1 MGYLSI
7 FVDESGDFGDYQSHS
22 PYYILTLVFHD
33 QDQNIEKELANLE
46 RELSYL
52 NIKDRVIHTE
62 PLIRREETYSNWSPN
77 ERRNLFSKLY
87 FFAIKVPILYKTI
100 VVEKKSC
107 SDELRLEA
115 RLSRELTRFAKDN
128 LEMLQRYDK
137 VILYYDNGQRT
148 VTRLLNTV
156 FSAVLSEYEMRRVM
170 PKDYRLFQ
178 VADLICTIELIRK
191 KLESRDLTNS
201 ERLIFHSR
209 REFYKDFVRR
219 LELKK
224 F

>member
-1 MGYLSI
+1 M
-7 FVDESGDFGDYQSHS
+7 
-22 PYYILTLVFHD
+22 
-33 QDQNIEKELANLE
+33 
-46 RELSYL
+46 
-52 NIKDRVIHTE
+52 
-62 PLIRREETYSNWSPN
+62 
-77 ERRNLFSKLY
+77 
-87 FFAIKVPILYKTI
+87 PILYKTI